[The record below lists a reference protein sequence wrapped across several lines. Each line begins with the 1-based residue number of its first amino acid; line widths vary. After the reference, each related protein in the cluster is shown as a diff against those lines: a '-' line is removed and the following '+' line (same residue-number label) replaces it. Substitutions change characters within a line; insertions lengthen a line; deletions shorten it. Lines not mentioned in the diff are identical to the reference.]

1 MKKGNVRRGIKKVPY
16 PSAEA
21 YKEIGGGV
29 LKDEG
34 GSGLL
39 GGSGKNHEQNPKQSG
54 EGNQDEGKQEGGMTE
69 AESEQD
75 EEGAHEGNPDVP
87 KSYKQAH
94 PSHPSHTHHYHQFH
108 ILHSHSFFYS
118 QCKCLH
124 FLYIKNMISHIFI
137 GLR

>member
-1 MKKGNVRRGIKKVPY
+1 MVGRGEDKVSSREKLKHDEDSGTSTQAEPFLIHG

-94 PSHPSHTHHYHQFH
+94 PSHPSHTHQDRK
-108 ILHSHSFFYS
+108 SVV
-118 QCKCLH
+118 
-124 FLYIKNMISHIFI
+124 
-137 GLR
+137 